1 MEQQPGRLAQAA
13 GQVLRSGKMVLK
25 AMTPRKEGGAPPSPG
40 RADFGASGQASG
52 LPSASPARLLQRMQA
67 ALGVGGN
74 GRQQSVEPSSFTF
87 QDVTPVRP
95 RRPEAARPSDVDAQA
110 DATSKEQILKELHRM
125 QERIEERF
133 SALHAEVTAVK
144 AEVQQ
149 VRTEVTSE
157 AQLVRAEVTAE
168 MQQLRAQVL
177 GTAEGLVQIEQRLQR
192 EVAQMCAKLEMMQ
205 NEQEKKKG
213 NEEERL
219 NALVCKR
226 VEEIEQQLQEH
237 QQSLEEM
244 VCKRVDEIAQQ
255 LQEHQ
260 QSLEEWIE
268 ERMGQEFE
276 QQERRQREFNK
287 KIAAQVDNLK
297 QESASKVTNVLAKCE
312 QMAERLSPAGS
323 VTSDAP
329 EELRFEA
336 EKLADN
342 DKADGKT
349 TSMLAQNQSET
360 GEPLNFNFGG
370 VTGGVVTGS
379 LSPAGSVTSDAPQ
392 ELRYEAEK
400 LADNDQDAMAASERA
415 QSQREKIGVAAE
427 AQAEPTLDAADAQK
441 EPALDLNQR
450 GKNEAPAG
458 AHMVGSRR
466 IILLYGDRNEHG
478 KIEGGQVYERTEVS
492 EYVADADGGSGTEGG
507 MVLVLRDAAGV
518 VQDVLVRVGAR
529 TSVSQVRAVAIRELM
544 RRGVHN
550 KLVYKF
556 YISLTLSLQFSG
568 RYLKDDDI
576 IARYVEGLDAR
587 LVVHMPLTPG
597 YWDSAPNSIREPRS
611 SDCSSARLRCS

>member
-1 MEQQPGRLAQAA
+1 
-13 GQVLRSGKMVLK
+13 
-25 AMTPRKEGGAPPSPG
+25 
-40 RADFGASGQASG
+40 
-52 LPSASPARLLQRMQA
+52 
-67 ALGVGGN
+67 
-74 GRQQSVEPSSFTF
+74 
-87 QDVTPVRP
+87 
-95 RRPEAARPSDVDAQA
+95 
-110 DATSKEQILKELHRM
+110 
-125 QERIEERF
+125 
-133 SALHAEVTAVK
+133 
-144 AEVQQ
+144 
-149 VRTEVTSE
+149 
-157 AQLVRAEVTAE
+157 
-168 MQQLRAQVL
+168 
-177 GTAEGLVQIEQRLQR
+177 
-192 EVAQMCAKLEMMQ
+192 MCAKLEMMQ

-244 VCKRVDEIAQQ
+244 VCKRVEEIAQQ

-260 QSLEEWIE
+260 QSLEEWLE

-287 KIAAQVDNLK
+287 KMAAQVDNLK

-492 EYVADADGGSGTEGG
+492 ESVADADGGSGTEGG

-544 RRGVHN
+544 RRGVHS

-556 YISLTLSLQFSG
+556 SISFTLSLQFSGRYLKDLQFSG

-587 LVVHMPLTPG
+587 PVVHMPLTPG